1 MKESVERGIRA
12 AQIAMLV
19 NAILAITKLTAG
31 ILGHTYVLVA
41 DAVESTADIFASS
54 VVWGSLRI
62 ASRDPD
68 EDYPFGYGKAEPLA
82 AAIVSLM
89 ILVAAVGIAIP
100 AVREIRA
107 PSQSPAPWTLIVL
120 VVVVVAKFLLSRR
133 VHTVG
138 AEIGSTA
145 VKSDAWHHMSD
156 AVTSAAA
163 FIGISIAVVGGKGW
177 ESADDWAALFASAI
191 IAYNGFNML
200 RPTLHD
206 LMDRAP
212 GPEIL
217 EPVRRAALSVEGV
230 RDTEKLAVRKSGLG
244 YRVTIHVQADPA
256 LRLDDA
262 HVLSG
267 KVKGAIKAAVPQVQH
282 VLIHMEP
289 YETGR
294 RKEEGGRR

>member
-1 MKESVERGIRA
+1 MNQSVERGIRA

-62 ASRDPD
+62 STRDPD

-89 ILVAAVGIAIP
+89 ILVAAIGIAIP
-100 AVREIRA
+100 AIREIQS

-120 VVVVVAKFLLSRR
+120 VLVVAVKFVMSRR
-133 VHTVG
+133 VHAVG
-138 AEIGSTA
+138 AEIGSIA
-145 VKSDAWHHMSD
+145 IKSDAWHHMSD

-163 FIGISIAVVGGKGW
+163 FIGITIAVVGGKGW

-191 IAYNGFNML
+191 IAYNGLNML
-200 RPTLHD
+200 RPSLHD

-212 GPEIL
+212 GPDIL
-217 EPVRRAALSVEGV
+217 EPVQRAARGVEGV
-230 RDTEKLAVRKSGLG
+230 RDTEKLAVRKSGLS
-244 YRVTIHVQADPA
+244 YRVTIHVQADPF
-256 LRLDDA
+256 LRLDEA

-267 KVKGAIKAAVPQVQH
+267 KVKGAIKAAVPRVQH

-289 YETGR
+289 YE
-294 RKEEGGRR
+294 GGSAKPK

>member
-1 MKESVERGIRA
+1 
-12 AQIAMLV
+12 MLV
-19 NAILAITKLTAG
+19 NTVLAIVKLTAG

-41 DAVESTADIFASS
+41 DAVESTADIFSSS

-82 AAIVSLM
+82 AAVVSLM
-89 ILVAAVGIAIP
+89 ILVAAIGIAIP

-120 VVVVVAKFLLSRR
+120 VAVMIAKFALARR
-133 VHTVG
+133 VHSVG
-138 AEIGSTA
+138 ADIGSTA

-177 ESADDWAALFASAI
+177 ESADDWAALFASVI
-191 IAYNGFNML
+191 IAYNGVNML

-212 GPEIL
+212 GPDIL
-217 EPVRRAALSVEGV
+217 EPVQRAARSVQGV
-230 RDTEKLAVRKSGLG
+230 RDIEKLAVRKSGLG
-244 YRVTIHVQADPA
+244 YRVTIHVQADPS
-256 LRLDDA
+256 LRLDEA

-267 KVKGAIKAAVPQVQH
+267 KVKGAIRAAVPQVQA

-289 YETGR
+289 YEQQGLGTGN
-294 RKEEGGRR
+294 